1 MLPDKIDKEKL
12 YIQLTNILLSKIH
25 AGEWRTGQQIPVE
38 EDLCRAY
45 NVSKITV
52 RRAIDNL
59 VFDGYLEKL
68 QGKGTFVRKGPHRSG
83 IAMKTTL
90 IEGVFMPGDND
101 NVKVVENNVVHELE
115 EDVMRRLGPVVDRD
129 VYYLNRLKSSEG
141 VPVLV
146 NELFIPLR
154 ICPALKDWNPEG
166 GAIFEFLR
174 EHATAKITRVTQTV
188 EVAKPAGFTAG
199 LLNVRPSSHCMIIHR
214 VFMAAGDVTVA
225 YSRTTARGDRFRL
238 TSEYERIG

>member
-12 YIQLTNILLSKIH
+12 YIQLTNILLAKIRE
-25 AGEWRTGQQIPVE
+25 GEWKTGQQIPVE
-38 EDLCRAY
+38 EDLCHTY

-68 QGKGTFVRKGPHRSG
+68 QGKGTFVRKGPLRSG

-90 IEGVFMPGDND
+90 IESVFMPGDNE
-101 NVKVVENNVVHELE
+101 NIKVIENNVVHELE
-115 EDVMRRLGPVVDRD
+115 DDVMRRMGPVVDRD
-129 VYYLNRLKSSEG
+129 VYYLNRLKTAEG
-141 VPVLV
+141 VPVIV
-146 NELFIPLR
+146 NEIFIPMR

-166 GAIFEFLR
+166 GLVFEFLR
-174 EHATAKITRVTQTV
+174 EHATAKIARVTQTV
-188 EVAKPAGFTAG
+188 EVGKPGAYLSG
-199 LLNVRPSSHCMIIHR
+199 LLNIRPTASCMIIHR
-214 VFMAAGDVTVA
+214 VFLASGEVTVA
-225 YSRTTARGDRFRL
+225 YSKTTARGDRFRL